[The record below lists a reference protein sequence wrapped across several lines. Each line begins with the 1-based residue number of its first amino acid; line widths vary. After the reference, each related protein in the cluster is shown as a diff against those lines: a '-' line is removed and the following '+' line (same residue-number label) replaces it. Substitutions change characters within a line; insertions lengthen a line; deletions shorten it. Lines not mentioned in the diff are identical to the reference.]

1 MSPRFLKSLQE
12 SFQGGDDESSREFD
26 QVIEMMSIRLQNTKK
41 AAFIH
46 DLRGAL
52 SHCEDDVLPVKV
64 TSGVQLV
71 QRRKIRKK
79 MWTGV
84 GGRYQQLYRKYIDRA
99 GLLAST
105 GPLDSLKPYP
115 DLYHALAPAWSSSK
129 PLMELTKVLIMELV
143 QRGNRVELSENKDT
157 LSIADV
163 TSLLPGHH
171 LTRTALYK
179 ITEAFSLQR
188 ASVSVISLN
197 WMDDW
202 AQRGETPNLLE
213 SLDAYFSLEAGASEK
228 LIYIVPPT
236 ADSVQTLAICS
247 VTSSDSGTDYSSTI
261 LIGKKSAFPAAEKF
275 LTSLFKKVPQ
285 WSATGFLWKRIH
297 SVDVQSISKTAGFP
311 FLGEKVT
318 KCLRDEDIGIA
329 LCAAVSI
336 SLSTGCSGLGE
347 LLDLGK
353 ISQEEVD
360 LANVRLESLYV
371 LQLLESAGSSLQA
384 DEVPDASESLPN
396 HQDKVL
402 DDDGTHDS
410 DLDLGESDLDEA
422 EMCGSYGFDNLI
434 HPFKVEEIEAAMA
447 SIDMDDDEGI
457 AVRIGQTLT
466 AKEKHAFAFSAEDE
480 AALCPAHGEND
491 QQMAK
496 NNADVL
502 KAIEAHKDRLYRVIT
517 RTAQF
522 MLSFD
527 SQHDSG
533 ISYEW
538 FMLIVANAS
547 VESRQRLV
555 RIMSHPRVQPIAL
568 QFLLGQRIWTKDMFN
583 WYPKTDLHNLGLVD
597 DFFSAYFG
605 VAHCPDATS
614 LYSGSAT
621 RTKKARKGRT
631 FGEVGRMMDHRR
643 CIALGHDEIVSQ
655 RRHGSNSLLFVHEIM
670 TSPDTEFYFFPAAR
684 FSTSTNISPEG
695 SYKARALTLL
705 IENCNAVLV
714 AGAWPTES
722 SRSQAGEANCQRSHI
737 LRNLLQPADF
747 PEPPWRSANK
757 VLPITQG
764 MRCFPLL
771 DRSSSL
777 GILESFAAA
786 ALSLTAC
793 RFLALGLAVLL

>member
-1 MSPRFLKSLQE
+1 MEKWLKTVTKQAEYCEESLKGTFLPSLSTSAYPLDGAMVEAILARKICQYDRRWEEAFNNGENPGLIPAPRITREDLVSIIRQCPVLQMRHAGCFDGEWLLRNLGRRFVWVDRRQDIRLGYKSGQGITQQDLLCADHVWKRFCPTERRSDFPEPTYFAPVPDLMWARRALNRSSPIVTSTDARIEAPSRRDDVWLALSSMPPRFLKSLQE
-12 SFQGGDDESSREFD
+12 PFQGGDDESSREFD
-26 QVIEMMSIRLQNTKK
+26 QVIEMMSIRLQNTEKV
-41 AAFIH
+41 AFIH

-52 SHCEDDVLPVKV
+52 SHCEDDVLPVTV
-64 TSGVQLV
+64 TSGVQLA

-79 MWTGV
+79 MWSGV
-84 GGRYQQLYRKYIDRA
+84 GGRYQQLYRKYIDRD

-163 TSLLPGHH
+163 TSLLPGHR

-202 AQRGETPNLLE
+202 AQRGETPDLLE
-213 SLDAYFSLEAGASEK
+213 SLGAYFWLEAGASEK
-228 LIYIVPPT
+228 LVYIVPPT

-347 LLDLGK
+347 LLGLGK

-384 DEVPDASESLPN
+384 DEVPDASESLSN

-410 DLDLGESDLDEA
+410 DLDLGESDSDEA
-422 EMCGSYGFDNLI
+422 EMCGSYGFDNLV

-491 QQMAK
+491 QQMGK
-496 NNADVL
+496 SRILPTHLRCTWPVREADQV
-502 KAIEAHKDRLYRVIT
+502 
-517 RTAQF
+517 
-522 MLSFD
+522 
-527 SQHDSG
+527 
-533 ISYEW
+533 
-538 FMLIVANAS
+538 
-547 VESRQRLV
+547 
-555 RIMSHPRVQPIAL
+555 P
-568 QFLLGQRIWTKDMFN
+568 
-583 WYPKTDLHNLGLVD
+583 
-597 DFFSAYFG
+597 
-605 VAHCPDATS
+605 
-614 LYSGSAT
+614 
-621 RTKKARKGRT
+621 
-631 FGEVGRMMDHRR
+631 
-643 CIALGHDEIVSQ
+643 
-655 RRHGSNSLLFVHEIM
+655 SN
-670 TSPDTEFYFFPAAR
+670 
-684 FSTSTNISPEG
+684 
-695 SYKARALTLL
+695 
-705 IENCNAVLV
+705 
-714 AGAWPTES
+714 
-722 SRSQAGEANCQRSHI
+722 
-737 LRNLLQPADF
+737 
-747 PEPPWRSANK
+747 
-757 VLPITQG
+757 
-764 MRCFPLL
+764 
-771 DRSSSL
+771 
-777 GILESFAAA
+777 
-786 ALSLTAC
+786 
-793 RFLALGLAVLL
+793 